1 MKTQQFF
8 VRARFD
14 GKELVVT
21 ERSPELPE
29 TYDPLLHYLNTLA
42 LLGWKAVQGKFE
54 DWEAVLFMKQQT
66 EISHTMGVSYMIP
79 ILHQIAS
86 PGVRATRASQQ
97 KRLMI
102 TLQEGGKKDG
112 WEVLAGPKQFAI
124 SSESWTISIWVKN
137 YPSLS
142 KSINCD
148 INHFTV

>member
-54 DWEAVLFMKQQT
+54 NWEAVLFMKQQT
-66 EISHTMGVSYMIP
+66 EIPTKTGVSYMIP
-79 ILHQIAS
+79 ILHQIQS
-86 PGVRATRASQQ
+86 PGGRSTTAAQQ
-97 KRLMI
+97 KQLMR
-102 TLQEGGKKDG
+102 TLQESGKKDG
-112 WEVLAGPKQFAI
+112 WEVLAEPKQFSI
-124 SSESWTISIWVKN
+124 GSESWTISIWVKS
-137 YPSLS
+137 YT
-142 KSINCD
+142 KA
-148 INHFTV
+148 